1 MEHTLKLIKPI
12 ENEYDCDYIGNA
24 QSLIHPINKE
34 ITSIFKDELYKMI
47 LNKINHFPDIFL
59 YLSIKNEEEYVTNIS
74 INFDYVENLN
84 SNKKVIFENEDIIQE
99 CLNELM
105 AKKSLVMREN
115 EEPAYYMYSDL
126 KRLIPEIGE
135 YFSSVREDFYNLHTL
150 LVNQIIRFC
159 KEHNLNVS
167 DFYLSADGV
176 EASIEYGK
184 WTPFTDSSFGIYKT
198 DYKTLEKTAVL
209 WSM

>member
-74 INFDYVENLN
+74 INFDYVGNLN

-176 EASIEYGK
+176 EASIKYGK